1 MVPPFVGPISSLGFP
16 APFWFIWLFK
26 VLGFSLH
33 MVPMNLWYAGM
44 ISLLILRW
52 LGNEHAR
59 RLSDRILKAM
69 PIIVAIGINLGIVP
83 LLFTQVAYYQAFYP
97 STILMAWPWFSV
109 IPLLMV
115 AYYGVYIY
123 VIGLGHARLTPAR
136 KASGWLAAVLFV
148 VIGFVFANN
157 FSLMTNLG
165 AWGGLYQSTNVA
177 GAPLGIA
184 LDTAQP
190 SLWPRWLM
198 MFGLALTTTAA
209 YVVVDTGFFAGGE
222 SDEYRHWA
230 RRLAL
235 VLYTVGLAWFAL
247 SGTWYFFGTLAP
259 TARAAALSSP
269 ILVLTL
275 ATALS
280 PGLPWILIL
289 AGQRRLNRNLAAV
302 VGLAQYGVLAA
313 NALSRQI
320 VQDAELGAYLDV
332 RAQPVNVEWSPLI
345 LFLLLFVGGLGLVA
359 WMIRQFVISARHPAD
374 A

>member
-1 MVPPFVGPISSLGFP
+1 MVPPLVGPISLLGFP

-33 MVPMNLWYAGM
+33 MVPMNLWYAGL
-44 ISLLILRW
+44 ISLLVIRW
-52 LGNEHAR
+52 LGHEHAR
-59 RLSDRILKAM
+59 RLSDRVLTAM

-123 VIGLGHARLTPAR
+123 VIGLGRAGLTPVR
-136 KASGWLAAVLFV
+136 RASGWLAAILFV

-157 FSLMTNLG
+157 FSLMTNMG
-165 AWGGLYQSTNVA
+165 SWQGMYQATSVA
-177 GAPLGIA
+177 GAPLGVA
-184 LDTAQP
+184 LNTAQP

-198 MFGLALTTTAA
+198 MFGLALLTTAA
-209 YVVVDTGFFAGGE
+209 YVVVDTAFFAGRE
-222 SDEYRHWA
+222 SDEYRRWA
-230 RRLAL
+230 RRLAF
-235 VLYTVGLAWFAL
+235 VVYTVGLAWFAL
-247 SGTWYFFGTLAP
+247 TGTWYFFGTLAP
-259 TARAAALSSP
+259 AARAAALISP

-280 PGLPWILIL
+280 PGLPWVLIL
-289 AGQRRLNRNLAAV
+289 AGQRRLSRGLAVA

-332 RAQPVNVEWSPLI
+332 RAQPVNIEWSPLI
-345 LFLLLFVGGLGLVA
+345 LFLLLFVGGLGLVL
-359 WMIRQFVISARHPAD
+359 WMIRQFVISGRHPVD